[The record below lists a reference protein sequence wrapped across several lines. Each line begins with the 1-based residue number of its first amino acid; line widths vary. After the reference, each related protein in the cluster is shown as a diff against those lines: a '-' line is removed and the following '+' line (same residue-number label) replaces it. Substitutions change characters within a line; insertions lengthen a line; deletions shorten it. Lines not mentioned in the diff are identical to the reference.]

1 MNFGRAF
8 TYVTEDPD
16 WLKKLGIAM
25 LVMLIPILGQ
35 IAVGGWSLEIM
46 RRVINDEPEILPEW
60 NDFGKYISN
69 GFKELVI
76 GLVYALPAILIYGCG
91 LATIAGF
98 GMVVSNS
105 GGDASTSD
113 AMGGAI
119 AFTGLCT
126 NCLLCLFI
134 LVAVLLIQPAIGNLA
149 ATGELSA
156 AFRFAE
162 VFGLLRAAMGP
173 YVLSIL
179 LIALVAPI
187 ASSLGSIACGI
198 GALFALA
205 YSRAVSN
212 HLFGQ
217 AYKIARASLSNT
229 PVESTM

>member
-8 TYVTEDPD
+8 AYVTEDPE
-16 WLKKLGIAM
+16 WLKKVGIAM

-46 RRVINDEPEILPEW
+46 RRVINDEPEVLPEW
-60 NDFGKYISN
+60 NDFGKYMSN

-91 LATIAGF
+91 AAAIVGF

-113 AMGGAI
+113 TMGGAI
-119 AFTGLCT
+119 AFTTLCT

-134 LVAVLLIQPAIGNLA
+134 VIAALLIQPATGKFV

-156 AFRFAE
+156 AFHFAE
-162 VFGLLRAAMGP
+162 IFGLLRAAIGP

-187 ASSLGSIACGI
+187 AASLGSIACGV
-198 GALFALA
+198 GSLFALA
-205 YSRAVSN
+205 YIRAVSS

-217 AYKIARASLSNT
+217 AYKIARAGQSNT
-229 PVESTM
+229 PVAEPM